1 MQKNDKEATVGMSVL
16 NPNDEMKSLNSCIS
30 TYFRGATGS
39 SPLKE
44 DESFILSA
52 LTIYFQGYAK

>member
-1 MQKNDKEATVGMSVL
+1 MKKNDKEATVGMSVM
-16 NPNDEMKSLNSCIS
+16 NQNDEMKSLNSCIS

-39 SPLKE
+39 LPLKE

-52 LTIYFQGYAK
+52 LTIYFQGCTK